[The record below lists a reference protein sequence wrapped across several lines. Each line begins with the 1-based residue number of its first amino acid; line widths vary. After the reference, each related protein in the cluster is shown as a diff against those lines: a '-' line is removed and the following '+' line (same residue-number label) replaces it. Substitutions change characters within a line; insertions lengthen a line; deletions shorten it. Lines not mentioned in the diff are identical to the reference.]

1 MYPTRAG
8 IVNENKY
15 LTVSKNAKNGCK
27 DTAKLSFGYRRFT
40 RPRKYAMIVFVMR
53 HVDQIKISMDELAK
67 APEGSEAFD
76 CVVRRKAKADKY
88 RITKRS
94 FDFRNKQAPCMVVA
108 ADLYTQK
115 EVIPPRPTQEE
126 LWQPL
131 LPKAKPATDRPIVI
145 GTGPAGLFCALYLA
159 KAGLAPIVL
168 ERGSDAARRAKDVQT
183 FWTGGPLNPDS
194 NVQFGEGGAGTF
206 SDGKLTTLVKE
217 KNGLGR
223 LVTETFIAFGAPED
237 IRIASK
243 PHIGTD
249 ILREVVV
256 NLRKEIIRLGG
267 EVHFHTKVTEIL
279 QQNGQIYGVRAG
291 AQTFESTKV
300 FLCIGHSARDTFE
313 MLARNGVRMEQK
325 PFSMGLRIQHPQEM
339 INKAQYGAYADLLGT
354 RYPADYKLSYHTS
367 TGRGVYTFCMCPGGF
382 VVNSASEAGGV
393 VTNGMSNY
401 DRASGVANSA
411 VLVSVTPEDF
421 VPYGKDVLAGMR
433 MQRHFEQQ
441 AFLAGGKD
449 YALPCQTVGDFL
461 QGRKDVNPYEVV
473 VKGQTKMAD
482 LAAILPTD
490 LITSLREGLPALDQ
504 KLRGFA
510 DPRAMLVGIESRT
523 SSPIRILR
531 DSQTGESNIAGLFP
545 VGEGAGYAGG
555 IMSSAIDGIRIAA
568 LACSARLVF

>member
-1 MYPTRAG
+1 
-8 IVNENKY
+8 
-15 LTVSKNAKNGCK
+15 
-27 DTAKLSFGYRRFT
+27 
-40 RPRKYAMIVFVMR
+40 MR
-53 HVDQIKISMDELAK
+53 HIDQIKISIDELAK
-67 APEGSEAFD
+67 APEGSAAFD
-76 CVVRRKAKADKY
+76 DVVRRKIKTDKF

-94 FDFRNKQAPCMVVA
+94 FDFRNKQEPFMVVA
-108 ADLYTQK
+108 ADLFTRGETMPQL
-115 EVIPPRPTQEE
+115 PGQDE

-131 LPKAKPATDRPIVI
+131 LPKTKPATNRPIVI

-168 ERGSDAARRAKDVQT
+168 ERGNDAAQRYQDVQT
-183 FWTGGPLNPDS
+183 FWDGGPLNPNS

-223 LVTETFIAFGAPED
+223 LVTETFIAFGSPEE

-256 NLRKEIIRLGG
+256 NLRKEIIRLGA
-267 EVHFHTKVTEIL
+267 EVHFQTTVTEIL
-279 QQNGQIYGVRAG
+279 HQNGQIYGVRAG
-291 AQTFESTKV
+291 EQTFESTKV

-313 MLARNGVRMEQK
+313 MLAKNGVQMEQK
-325 PFSMGLRIQHPQEM
+325 PFSMGLRIQHPQDL
-339 INKAQYGAYADLLGT
+339 INRAQYGSHADILGA

-367 TGRGVYTFCMCPGGF
+367 SGRGVYTFCMCPGGF
-382 VVNSASEAGGV
+382 VVNSASELGGV

-421 VPYGKDVLAGMR
+421 VPYGTDVLAGMR

-441 AFLAGGKD
+441 AFMAGGKN

-461 QGRKDVNPYEVV
+461 QGKKDSIPYEVA
-473 VKGQTKMAD
+473 VKGQTKMTD
-482 LAAILPTD
+482 LAAILPKYIVEA
-490 LITSLREGLPALDQ
+490 LKEGLPALDH
-504 KLRGFA
+504 KLHGFA
-510 DPRAMLVGIESRT
+510 DPRATFTGIESRT

-531 DSQTGESNIAGLFP
+531 DSQTGESNIAGLYP

-568 LACSARLVF
+568 LAYNTGF

>member
-1 MYPTRAG
+1 
-8 IVNENKY
+8 
-15 LTVSKNAKNGCK
+15 
-27 DTAKLSFGYRRFT
+27 
-40 RPRKYAMIVFVMR
+40 MR
-53 HVDQIKISMDELAK
+53 HVDQIKISINELR
-67 APEGSEAFD
+67 GSEALD
-76 CVVRRKAKADKY
+76 DLVLRKARNADKI

-94 FDFRNKQAPCMVVA
+94 FDFRNKQEPFMVFS
-108 ADLYTQK
+108 ADLFTRG
-115 EVIPPRPTQEE
+115 ETIPPRPTQEE
-126 LWQPL
+126 LWQPI
-131 LPKAKPATDRPIVI
+131 LPKIKPSAKRPIVI

-159 KAGLAPIVL
+159 KAGLYPIVL
-168 ERGSDAARRAKDVQT
+168 ERGSDAAQRTKDVQA
-183 FWTGGPLNPDS
+183 FWESGTLNPNS

-279 QQNGQIYGVRAG
+279 HESGQIYGVRAG
-291 AQTFESTKV
+291 EKTFESNKV
-300 FLCIGHSARDTFE
+300 FLCVGHSARDTFE
-313 MLARNGVRMEQK
+313 MLAKHSVRMEQK

-339 INKAQYGAYADLLGT
+339 INKAQYGTYADLLGT
-354 RYPADYKLSYHTS
+354 RYPADYKLSYHAS

-382 VVNSASEAGGV
+382 VVNAASEAGGV

-401 DRASGVANSA
+401 NRASGVANSA

-421 VPYGKDVLAGMR
+421 LPYGKDVLAGMR

-441 AFLAGGKD
+441 AFLAGGKE

-461 QGRKDVNPYEVV
+461 QSRKDVNPYEVAI
-473 VKGQTKMAD
+473 KGQIKMTD
-482 LAAILPTD
+482 LSAILPKY
-490 LITSLREGLPALDQ
+490 IVESLREGLPALDR
-504 KLRGFA
+504 KLQGFA
-510 DPRAMLVGIESRT
+510 DPKAMFTGIESRT

-531 DSQTGESNIAGLFP
+531 DSQTGESSIAGLFP

-568 LACSARLVF
+568 LACSAAF